1 MLIMV
6 VKDVGK
12 LPYSR
17 ANTHTQWYSSQ
28 PNAAPVRMKHP
39 SDDKP
44 VRMQEQRHCIFIH
57 TLFHR
62 ASNVTL
68 VNK

>member
-17 ANTHTQWYSSQ
+17 ANTQTQWYSSQ
-28 PNAAPVRMKHP
+28 PNAAPVKMRHP

-44 VRMQEQRHCIFIH
+44 VRIEEIRNTFISA
-57 TLFHR
+57 LFHR
-62 ASNVTL
+62 VSKETL
-68 VNK
+68 GNK